1 MPIGIISI
9 TKEVERKLKYKKI
22 KFFLEGR
29 FPVTLFLLTLEI
41 KLLNL

>member
-9 TKEVERKLKYKKI
+9 TKEVERKIKI
-22 KFFLEGR
+22 QKNKIFLEGR